1 MNSDR
6 PPGSD
11 NNGPPAGKPPLP
23 RSPRAALEPESVPL
37 PSRHSRRVRHPI
49 IVVGNAIFTALVVIS
64 IAIGAGLFIGKHRFE
79 TPGPLAE
86 DKVVNIPRGL
96 GIRDIADLLQRE
108 GVIDQPYV
116 FMGGVIVL
124 KARGELKY
132 GEYQFTK
139 QSSVADV
146 VETIIEGKV
155 VQHAFTVPEG
165 MTSEQ
170 IVARLLENSALA
182 GQIKEIPR
190 EGTLLPE
197 TYRFTRGMTR
207 EQIIQRMQQAH
218 RHVLQEV
225 WEHRTQD
232 LPVKTPEQLV
242 TLASIVEKETG
253 KPDERTRVAAVFV
266 NRLKTK
272 MRLQSDPTII
282 YGLTGGKGTLGRP
295 ILKSEIEQPTPYN
308 TYVVEGLPPGPIANP
323 GRASLEAAA
332 NPARTK
338 ELYFV
343 ADGAGG
349 HVFSDSYAEHQK
361 NVARLR
367 GIEHGNGV
375 SPPAASTPPAS
386 GSPNGDKP

>member
-1 MNSDR
+1 M
-6 PPGSD
+6 SD
-11 NNGPPAGKPPLP
+11 NSSPPAGKPLP
-23 RSPRAALEPESVPL
+23 RSPRAALEPERVPL

-49 IVVGNAIFTALVVIS
+49 IVVGNAIFTVLVVVS
-64 IAIGAGLFIGKHRFE
+64 IAVGAGLFLGKQRFE
-79 TPGPLAE
+79 APGPLPE

-108 GVIDQPYV
+108 GVVDQPYV

-139 QSSVADV
+139 GSSVADV
-146 VETIIEGKV
+146 VDTIVEGRV

-165 MTSEQ
+165 LTSEQ
-170 IVARLLENSALA
+170 IVARLLETDVLT

-197 TYRFTRGMTR
+197 TYKFTRGMTR

-218 RHVLQEV
+218 RRVLQEV
-225 WEHRTQD
+225 WEHRMQD

-253 KPDERTRVAAVFV
+253 RPDERTRVAAVFV
-266 NRLKTK
+266 NRLKSR

-282 YGLTGGKGTLGRP
+282 YGLTGGKGSLGRP

-308 TYVVEGLPPGPIANP
+308 TYVVDGLPPGPIANP

-343 ADGAGG
+343 ADGDRRPRVLGQLRRAPEER
-349 HVFSDSYAEHQK
+349 HAPARHRTQWHFLCVAPPRRLTKWHQA
-361 NVARLR
+361 VGL
-367 GIEHGNGV
+367 
-375 SPPAASTPPAS
+375 
-386 GSPNGDKP
+386 